1 MRLSRTV
8 ALLTLVA
15 ASAEPAISRADD
27 AKPPSAP
34 APQERIRITGTFR
47 FAGDRGE
54 EAARRAAIDRGIGG
68 LFFAIRGIAR
78 SRLSNGTKI
87 DPWVSFA
94 FDADRIR
101 VRVPSAP
108 EAAAPDGGA
117 PVDLVSDGERVKLS
131 HVASSSRVTQTF
143 VASEGKR
150 VNEWVMSSDGS
161 TLSVRV
167 TVSSSQLTA
176 PVVYTLTYKR
186 SS

>member
-8 ALLTLVA
+8 ALLTIVT
-15 ASAEPAISRADD
+15 ASATPGVARADD

-34 APQERIRITGTFR
+34 APQDRARLTGTFR
-47 FAGDRGE
+47 FVGDRAE
-54 EAARRAAIDRGIGG
+54 EAARRAAIDRAIGG

-78 SRLSNGTKI
+78 SRLSSGTKI
-87 DPWVSFA
+87 DPWVTFA

-101 VRVPSAP
+101 VRVPSGP
-108 EAAAPDGGA
+108 EAVAPDGGA
-117 PVDLVSDGERVKLS
+117 PVEFTSDGERVKLS
-131 HVASSSRVTQTF
+131 HAASGSRVTQTF

-150 VNEWVMSSDGS
+150 VNEWVLSPDGS
-161 TLSVRV
+161 TLSLRV
-167 TVSSSQLTA
+167 IVSSTQLTT